1 MATLPLPPVFEQN
14 APLPIATLLTPVV
27 LAHMLLSPM
36 ATWPEPEVL
45 PSKALQ
51 PRAELLPSVQ
61 PTTVPKVV
69 GVAGAR
75 ELVTQQ
81 RPVAV
86 VEQATRTWPLV
97 PTASSPGVQAAVPAI
112 KEPFAVRTDF

>member
-1 MATLPLPPVFEQN
+1 MATLPLPPVFEPN
-14 APLPIATLLTPVV
+14 ALLPIATLLTPVV
-27 LAHMLLSPM
+27 LLRRLQRPT
-36 ATWPEPEVL
+36 ATLPVPEVL
-45 PSKALQ
+45 LNKAMQ

-61 PTTVPKVV
+61 PRTVPKVV

-86 VEQATRTWPLV
+86 VEQATRT
-97 PTASSPGVQAAVPAI
+97 
-112 KEPFAVRTDF
+112 